1 MLVLEPESS
10 RGIVLFGSGAG
21 GDPRRYRT
29 LLDALKTNGFTV
41 LAPTNERFDPRTVTT
56 DQMRDRVQTLKDAL
70 SEYTHGDLPVI
81 AAGHSVGGWA
91 ALCLAGAQP
100 WDRDGQPLA
109 VPVEERV
116 TRLVLLAPTVG
127 WFRAPGAL
135 AEVRVPVGV
144 FAGAKDSVTPSA
156 TTELLRAAP
165 APMDVHVY
173 ENAGHYDFM
182 TELPPG
188 MTPTPGL
195 DHAVFLHELASKI
208 TAAVG

>member
-1 MLVLEPESS
+1 MLVLETESP

-29 LLDALKTNGFTV
+29 LLEAFTTNGFTV
-41 LAPTNERFDPRTVTT
+41 FAPTNERFDPRTVTT
-56 DQMRDRVQTLKDAL
+56 DQLHERVQTLKDVL
-70 SEYTHGDLPVI
+70 PEYTHGDLPVI
-81 AAGHSVGGWA
+81 AVGHSVGGWA

-100 WDRDGQPLA
+100 WDRDGHPLA

-135 AEVRVPVGV
+135 AEVRVPVSV

-156 TTELLRAAP
+156 TTEL
-165 APMDVHVY
+165 
-173 ENAGHYDFM
+173 
-182 TELPPG
+182 PG
-188 MTPTPGL
+188 SACPHGRPC
-195 DHAVFLHELASKI
+195 V
-208 TAAVG
+208 